1 MNELSVRI
9 GQVWGDGHP
18 DHGFGRE
25 LIVKNVDD
33 RYAHCIDTNGRRTR
47 ILLRRMRPRKGGY
60 YLRTESEARYVAVPS
75 QEGLCMCSHVINRH
89 EPFCKSCP
97 GKSCPIFQAKKVYQV
112 WTGDLLSPA
121 HCPCENFHWA
131 PRVAGEPYYCKHLK
145 FVLLGK
151 GIS

>member
-1 MNELSVRI
+1 MNEI
-9 GQVWGDGHP
+9 GIRVGQIWGDGHP

-25 LIVKNVDD
+25 LIVKHIDD

-60 YLRTESEARYVAVPS
+60 YLRVESEAHYVAVPS
-75 QEGLCMCSHVINRH
+75 EEGLCVCGGLLRQHGEGNCEH
-89 EPFCKSCP
+89 CP
-97 GKSCPIFQAKKVYQV
+97 GSCLMFQAKKVYQV

-131 PRVAGEPYYCKHLK
+131 PRIAGEPYYCKHLK
-145 FVLLGK
+145 FVLQGK
-151 GIS
+151 GMS